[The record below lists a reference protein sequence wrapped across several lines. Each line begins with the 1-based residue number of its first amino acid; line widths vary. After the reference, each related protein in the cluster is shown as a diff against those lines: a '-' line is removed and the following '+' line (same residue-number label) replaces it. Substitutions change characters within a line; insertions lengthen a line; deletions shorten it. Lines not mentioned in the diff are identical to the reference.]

1 MASVLKEHAVATTDK
16 ITLGKVEEL
25 LNSVLKELQ
34 KEKARSQQLQEQVK
48 KLLADGSK
56 HDQQKLLATLS
67 TRLAHLENTSE
78 DDKKLAEQKKA
89 PPPPP
94 DKSAAE
100 IEELRKAVKQ
110 LEAKLSAQQKEQ
122 PLEPSP
128 PAQAPQRPPPARPS
142 APKHR
147 EPPSAVLPTS
157 SSNERL
163 KDDARA
169 QAPSPPPAPH
179 RASPPPAPA
188 LEAYQLEKRTAA
200 LETRQTELHTAF
212 KGTDATVGKLK
223 PQLDELKGSLSAC
236 ESRLEQSTTERLA
249 AHAKAT
255 EEMARKSTTMVAS
268 SVAAQAKRI
277 NALEASQRESSKSD
291 ETAKAMDAM
300 QRKLDA
306 LEQSQKE
313 MARASIKERK
323 EREAMYLKEA
333 QATEAKVAERLRT
346 LEERL
351 IAVEATQQEHGQA
364 LLNSPPPPPAAA
376 ASSPSPELLLAP
388 LEARLEAI
396 EAQQRAAAAERG
408 EARTERAAQG
418 KMIKDLQ
425 QRPLPE
431 PQKVV
436 DPAHENAVR
445 AMREQLATLSA
456 QCAAAE
462 AHLDQLSSRM
472 PVTRSGVEEAAI
484 GAAELQA
491 ALERKVDRTEWPEM
505 REEVVQALSSS
516 SSSLSAAPAAATP
529 QPMMATAPQPHR
541 RAPVPQAWT
550 AQQSSSEPPPPPT
563 TVETR
568 RLVDSTFD
576 MTGIDGKL
584 YRGMTTGLQIET
596 HVVQPERRTRGA
608 RPSSAP
614 MGRQPV
620 SLQRPG
626 SSKMSRPSFGAATS
640 TPVAGS
646 YAFTR
651 RGLGESG
658 VVVGGL

>member
-78 DDKKLAEQKKA
+78 YDKKLAEQKKA

-94 DKSAAE
+94 DSSAAE
-100 IEELRKAVKQ
+100 IEELRKA
-110 LEAKLSAQQKEQ
+110 ASSSSRLSAQ
-122 PLEPSP
+122 PRTAAGAVAAS
-128 PAQAPQRPPPARPS
+128 AGAAAVPPARR
-142 APKHR
+142 ARQHR

-200 LETRQTELHTAF
+200 LETRQTELYTAY

-313 MARASIKERK
+313 MAKASIKERK
-323 EREAMYLKEA
+323 EREAMYHKEA

-351 IAVEATQQEHGQA
+351 IAVEATRQEHD
-364 LLNSPPPPPAAA
+364 
-376 ASSPSPELLLAP
+376 
-388 LEARLEAI
+388 
-396 EAQQRAAAAERG
+396 
-408 EARTERAAQG
+408 TE
-418 KMIKDLQ
+418 
-425 QRPLPE
+425 E
-431 PQKVV
+431 
-436 DPAHENAVR
+436 
-445 AMREQLATLSA
+445 
-456 QCAAAE
+456 
-462 AHLDQLSSRM
+462 
-472 PVTRSGVEEAAI
+472 
-484 GAAELQA
+484 
-491 ALERKVDRTEWPEM
+491 
-505 REEVVQALSSS
+505 
-516 SSSLSAAPAAATP
+516 
-529 QPMMATAPQPHR
+529 
-541 RAPVPQAWT
+541 
-550 AQQSSSEPPPPPT
+550 
-563 TVETR
+563 
-568 RLVDSTFD
+568 
-576 MTGIDGKL
+576 
-584 YRGMTTGLQIET
+584 
-596 HVVQPERRTRGA
+596 
-608 RPSSAP
+608 
-614 MGRQPV
+614 
-620 SLQRPG
+620 
-626 SSKMSRPSFGAATS
+626 
-640 TPVAGS
+640 
-646 YAFTR
+646 
-651 RGLGESG
+651 
-658 VVVGGL
+658 